1 MNLRSIALITRKWLA
16 LNSTAVMLVLTLAA
30 IYPTYKVLT
39 NQSPIA
45 VVSLNQVTLNLVIL
59 WGLWGWYSEALGKQ
73 KQWSKR
79 KSWTVFVIGM
89 VLIMVALRLGGMES
103 AFG

>member
-1 MNLRSIALITRKWLA
+1 MSLNSIALITRKWWA

-59 WGLWGWYSEALGKQ
+59 WGVWGWYSDALGK
-73 KQWSKR
+73 KKEWSSR
-79 KSWTVFVIGM
+79 KSWTICIIGM
-89 VLIMVALRLGGMES
+89 VIIMVALRLGGMES